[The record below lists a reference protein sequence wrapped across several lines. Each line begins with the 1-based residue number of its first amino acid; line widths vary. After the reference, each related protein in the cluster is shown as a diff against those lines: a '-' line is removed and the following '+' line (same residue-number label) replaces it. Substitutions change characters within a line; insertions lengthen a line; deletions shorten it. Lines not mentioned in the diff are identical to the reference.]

1 MQRFLQLLLGLVGQR
16 GLEDGA
22 AVLGQRGRGLVRGH
36 LLDHHEQRRR
46 ARLQHLTDLVLE
58 GLINAGLAD
67 TPDERPY
74 ACPDGQAEE
83 RDEKEKSEEEPPE
96 QPPGGPI
103 GPATSVVICLAVPRP
118 GSAGAYAAAG
128 AAGAAGAVSATEVS
142 GLVTCSRWPPTPAS
156 CSSAAVL
163 ASRAEGSARPSPNR
177 APTNPHRRSPA
188 CRECP
193 GISPSGL
200 CASIRRRIPFDGA
213 KGRDSSPRLRYRP
226 ALRSGSP
233 GHLSP
238 GLPQIRA

>member
-142 GLVTCSRWPPTPAS
+142 GLVTCSRWPPTPR
-156 CSSAAVL
+156 AA
-163 ASRAEGSARPSPNR
+163 AAPRSEHPGPRARPGPAR
-177 APTNPHRRSPA
+177 TGPRRTPHRRSPA
-188 CRECP
+188 CGGCP
-193 GISPSGL
+193 GISPSGP
-200 CASIRRRIPFDGA
+200 CASIRRRI
-213 KGRDSSPRLRYRP
+213 R
-226 ALRSGSP
+226 
-233 GHLSP
+233 
-238 GLPQIRA
+238 